1 MFFILCIPGVSQ
13 TFLVLLLIINS
24 VEKNV
29 YLLLGLSLGLGLLV
43 GLQREYA
50 SSKTAGI
57 RTFALITLTGT
68 VCGLLAKEF
77 DAWILVAGFLG
88 IISLLVIGSIQKVKD
103 TQEGGGITTEAA
115 VLLMFSLGAYLV
127 FGEPLVAVVLTGV
140 ITVLLHFKTSLHGWV
155 NKIGE
160 QDLRAVMQFVL
171 ISMVILPVLPD
182 TAYDQYEVLNPKDIW
197 LMVVLI
203 VGISL
208 CGYFAYKLFGDKIGA
223 LLGGIL
229 GGLISS
235 TATTVSYSKIAVR
248 NRSAG
253 KFAAF
258 VIITA
263 SGVSLVRVL
272 IEIRIVSPSFFASLA
287 FPLVAELAVMIILT
301 AILSFR
307 KQKEAFKMQEQKN
320 PAELKSAVMFGLL
333 YAIISF
339 LSAAVKDKFGSEGL
353 YVVSI
358 LSGLTDMDAIT
369 LSTAKMTEQ
378 KSINASLGW
387 RLILIAFLSNLVFKG
402 GMAMVIGGKELGK
415 TIALLFGIAILTGLI
430 ILFIWPS

>member
-1 MFFILCIPGVSQ
+1 
-13 TFLVLLLIINS
+13 
-24 VEKNV
+24 VENNL
-29 YLLLGLSLGLGLLV
+29 YLLLGLSLGMGLLV

-57 RTFALITLTGT
+57 RTFPLITLTGT

-77 DAWILVAGFLG
+77 DVWILVAGFLG
-88 IISLLVIGSIQKVKD
+88 VISLLIIGSIQKIKD
-103 TQEGGGITTEAA
+103 KQEGGGITTEAA

-127 FGEPLVAVVLTGV
+127 FGEPIVAVVLTGV
-140 ITVLLHFKTSLHGWV
+140 TTVLLHFKTSLHGWV

-171 ISMVILPVLPD
+171 ISMVILPVLPNA
-182 TAYDQYEVLNPKDIW
+182 TYDQYEVLNPRDIW

-203 VGISL
+203 VAISL
-208 CGYFAYKLFGDKIGA
+208 CGYFAYKLLGDKVGA

-235 TATTVSYSKIAVR
+235 TATTVSYSKIAAR
-248 NRSAG
+248 NITAG

-263 SGVSLVRVL
+263 SAISLVRVL
-272 IEIRIVSPSFFASLA
+272 IEIRIVSPSSFMNLA

-301 AILSFR
+301 GVLSFKQR
-307 KQKEAFKMQEQKN
+307 KGEFKMQDQKN

-333 YAIISF
+333 YAGISF
-339 LSAAVKDKFGSEGL
+339 LSAAAKDKFGNEGL

-378 KSINASLGW
+378 KSIEASLGW
-387 RLILIAFLSNLVFKG
+387 RLILIAFLANLVFKG
-402 GMAMVIGGKELGK
+402 GIAMVIAGKDFAK
-415 TIALLFGIAILTGLI
+415 TIGLIFGIAILTGLV

>member
-1 MFFILCIPGVSQ
+1 
-13 TFLVLLLIINS
+13 
-24 VEKNV
+24 VENNL
-29 YLLLGLSLGLGLLV
+29 YLLLGLSLGMGLLV

-57 RTFALITLTGT
+57 RTFPLITITGT

-77 DAWILVAGFLG
+77 DVWILVAGFLG
-88 IISLLVIGSIQKVKD
+88 VISLLIIGSIQKIKD
-103 TQEGGGITTEAA
+103 NQEGGGITTEAA

-127 FGEPLVAVVLTGV
+127 FGEPIVAVVLTGV
-140 ITVLLHFKTSLHGWV
+140 TTVLLHFKTSLHGWV

-160 QDLRAVMQFVL
+160 PDLRAVMQFVL
-171 ISMVILPVLPD
+171 ITMVILPVLPN
-182 TAYDQYEVLNPKDIW
+182 TTYDQYEVLNPRDIW

-203 VGISL
+203 VAISL
-208 CGYFAYKLFGDKIGA
+208 CGYFAYKLLGDKIGA

-235 TATTVSYSKIAVR
+235 TATTVSYSKIAAR
-248 NRSAG
+248 NMTAG

-263 SGVSLVRVL
+263 SAISLVRVL
-272 IEIRIVSPSFFASLA
+272 IEIRIVAPSSFMNLA

-301 AILSFR
+301 GILSFKQR
-307 KQKEAFKMQEQKN
+307 KGDFKMQDQKN
-320 PAELKSAVMFGLL
+320 PAELKSAITFGLL
-333 YAIISF
+333 YAVISF
-339 LSAAVKDKFGSEGL
+339 LSAAAKDKFGIEGL

-369 LSTAKMTEQ
+369 LSTAKMAEQ
-378 KSINASLGW
+378 KTIDASLGW
-387 RLILIAFLSNLVFKG
+387 RLILIAFLANLVFKG
-402 GMAMVIGGKELGK
+402 GIAMVIAGKDFAK
-415 TIALLFGIAILTGLI
+415 TITLLFGIAILTGLA

>member
-1 MFFILCIPGVSQ
+1 
-13 TFLVLLLIINS
+13 
-24 VEKNV
+24 VENNL
-29 YLLLGLSLGLGLLV
+29 YLLLGLSLGMGLLV

-57 RTFALITLTGT
+57 RTFPLITLTGT

-77 DAWILVAGFLG
+77 DVWILVAGFLG
-88 IISLLVIGSIQKVKD
+88 VISLLIIGSIQKIKD
-103 TQEGGGITTEAA
+103 NQEGGGITTEAA

-127 FGEPLVAVVLTGV
+127 FGEPIVAVVLTGV
-140 ITVLLHFKTSLHGWV
+140 TTVLLHFKTSLHGWV

-171 ISMVILPVLPD
+171 ITMVILPVLPN
-182 TAYDQYEVLNPKDIW
+182 TTYDQYEVLNPRDIW

-203 VGISL
+203 VAISL
-208 CGYFAYKLFGDKIGA
+208 CGYFAYKLLGDRIGA

-235 TATTVSYSKIAVR
+235 TATTVSYSKIAAR
-248 NRSAG
+248 NMTAG

-263 SGVSLVRVL
+263 SAISLVRVL
-272 IEIRIVSPSFFASLA
+272 IEIRIVAPSSFMNLA

-301 AILSFR
+301 GILSFKQR
-307 KQKEAFKMQEQKN
+307 KGDFKMQDQKN
-320 PAELKSAVMFGLL
+320 PAELKSAITFGLL
-333 YAIISF
+333 YAVISF
-339 LSAAVKDKFGSEGL
+339 LSAAAKDKFGNEGL

-369 LSTAKMTEQ
+369 LSTAKMAEQ
-378 KSINASLGW
+378 KNIDASLGW
-387 RLILIAFLSNLVFKG
+387 RLILIAFLANLVFKG
-402 GMAMVIGGKELGK
+402 GIALVIAGKDFAK
-415 TIALLFGIAILTGLI
+415 TIALLFGIAILTGLA

>member
-1 MFFILCIPGVSQ
+1 MENNL
-13 TFLVLLLIINS
+13 
-24 VEKNV
+24 

-57 RTFALITLTGT
+57 RTFPLITLTGT

-77 DAWILVAGFLG
+77 DVWILVAGFLG
-88 IISLLVIGSIQKVKD
+88 VISLLVIGTIQKLKD
-103 TQEGGGITTEAA
+103 KQEEGRGGITTEAA
-115 VLLMFSLGAYLV
+115 VLLMFSIGAYLV

-140 ITVLLHFKTSLHGWV
+140 ATVLLHFKTSLHGWV
-155 NKIGE
+155 SKIGE

-171 ISMVILPVLPD
+171 ITMVILPVLPD
-182 TAYDQYEVLNPKDIW
+182 ATYDQYEVLNPRDIW

-208 CGYFAYKLFGDKIGA
+208 CGYFAYKLFGDKVGA

-235 TATTVSYSKIAVR
+235 TATTVSYSKIAAR
-248 NRSAG
+248 NITAG

-263 SGVSLVRVL
+263 SAISLIRVL
-272 IEIRIVSPSFFASLA
+272 IEIRIVSPSSFTSLA
-287 FPLVAELAVMIILT
+287 FPLIAELGVMIILT
-301 AILSFR
+301 AILSFKQR
-307 KQKEAFKMQEQKN
+307 KESFKMEDQKN
-320 PAELKSAVMFGLL
+320 PAELKSAVVFGLL
-333 YAIISF
+333 YAVISF
-339 LSAAVKDKFGSEGL
+339 LSAAVNDKFGNEGL

-378 KSINASLGW
+378 KSIEASLGW
-387 RLILIAFLSNLVFKG
+387 KLILIAFLSNLAFKG
-402 GMAMVIGGKELGK
+402 GMAMVIGGRHLGK
-415 TIALLFGIAILTGLI
+415 TVAFLFGIAILTGLA
-430 ILFIWPS
+430 ILFLWPS

>member
-1 MFFILCIPGVSQ
+1 M
-13 TFLVLLLIINS
+13 
-24 VEKNV
+24 
-29 YLLLGLSLGLGLLV
+29 GLLV

-57 RTFALITLTGT
+57 RTFPLITLTGT

-77 DAWILVAGFLG
+77 DVWILVAGFLG
-88 IISLLVIGSIQKVKD
+88 VISLLIIGSIQRMKD
-103 TQEGGGITTEAA
+103 KQEGGGITTEAA

-127 FGEPLVAVVLTGV
+127 FGEPIVAVVLTGV
-140 ITVLLHFKTSLHGWV
+140 TTVLLHFKTSLHGWV

-171 ISMVILPVLPD
+171 ITMVILPVLPN
-182 TAYDQYEVLNPKDIW
+182 TTYDQYEVLNPRDIW

-203 VGISL
+203 VAISL
-208 CGYFAYKLFGDKIGA
+208 CGYFAYKLLGDKIGA

-235 TATTVSYSKIAVR
+235 TATTVSYSKIAAR
-248 NRSAG
+248 NMTAG
-253 KFAAF
+253 KLAAF

-263 SGVSLVRVL
+263 STISLVRVL
-272 IEIRIVSPSFFASLA
+272 IEIRIVAPSSFMILA

-301 AILSFR
+301 GILSFKQR
-307 KQKEAFKMQEQKN
+307 KGDFKMQDQKN
-320 PAELKSAVMFGLL
+320 PAELKSAITFGLL
-333 YAIISF
+333 YAVISF
-339 LSAAVKDKFGSEGL
+339 LSAAAKDKFGIEGL

-369 LSTAKMTEQ
+369 LSTAKMAEQ
-378 KSINASLGW
+378 KSIDASLGW
-387 RLILIAFLSNLVFKG
+387 RLILIAFLANLVFKG
-402 GMAMVIGGKELGK
+402 GIAMVIAGKDFAK
-415 TIALLFGIAILTGLI
+415 TIAVLFGIAILTGLT

>member
-1 MFFILCIPGVSQ
+1 ME
-13 TFLVLLLIINS
+13 N
-24 VEKNV
+24 NV

-57 RTFALITLTGT
+57 RTFPLITLSGT
-68 VCGLLAKEF
+68 ICGLLAKELGV
-77 DAWILVAGFLG
+77 WILVAGFWG
-88 IISLLVIGSIQKVKD
+88 AIALLIIGSLQKIKNKE
-103 TQEGGGITTEAA
+103 EGTGVTTEAA

-127 FGEPLVAVVLTGV
+127 FGEPIVCVVLTGV
-140 ITVLLHFKTSLHGWV
+140 ITVLLHFKTSLHGLV

-160 QDLRAVMQFVL
+160 QDLRAIMQFVL
-171 ISMVILPVLPD
+171 ISMVILPVLPN
-182 TAYDQYEVLNPKDIW
+182 TTYDLYKVLNPKDIW

-208 CGYFAYKLFGDKIGA
+208 CGYFAYKLFGDKVGV
-223 LLGGIL
+223 LLGGVL

-235 TATTVSYSKIAVR
+235 TATTVSYAKMAGRNITPGKLAAV
-248 NRSAG
+248 
-253 KFAAF
+253 

-263 SGVSLVRVL
+263 STISLVRVL
-272 IEIRIVSPSFFASLA
+272 IEIRIVSPSSFMNLA
-287 FPLVAELAVMIILT
+287 FPLVAELAVMIVLTGIL
-301 AILSFR
+301 FF
-307 KQKEAFKMQEQKN
+307 KQQKGAFKMQDQKN

-333 YAIISF
+333 YAGISF
-339 LSAAVKDKFGSEGL
+339 LSAAANDKLGNEGL

-378 KSINASLGW
+378 KKIAASLGW
-387 RLILIAFLSNLVFKG
+387 RLIHVAFLSNLVFKG
-402 GMAMVIGGKELGK
+402 GIAMITGGKELGK
-415 TIALLFGIAILTGLI
+415 AIAFLFGIAILTGLA
-430 ILFIWPS
+430 ILFIWPA

>member
-1 MFFILCIPGVSQ
+1 MENNL
-13 TFLVLLLIINS
+13 
-24 VEKNV
+24 
-29 YLLLGLSLGLGLLV
+29 YLLLGLSLGMGLLV

-57 RTFALITLTGT
+57 RTFPLITLTGT

-77 DAWILVAGFLG
+77 DVWILVAGFLG
-88 IISLLVIGSIQKVKD
+88 VISLLIIGSIQKIKD
-103 TQEGGGITTEAA
+103 NQEGGGITTEAA

-127 FGEPLVAVVLTGV
+127 FGEPVVAVVLTGV
-140 ITVLLHFKTSLHGWV
+140 TTVLLHFKTSLHGWV

-171 ISMVILPVLPD
+171 ITMVILPVLPN
-182 TAYDQYEVLNPKDIW
+182 TTYDQYEVLNPRDIW

-203 VGISL
+203 VAISL
-208 CGYFAYKLFGDKIGA
+208 SGYFAYKLLGDRIGA
-223 LLGGIL
+223 LSGGIL

-235 TATTVSYSKIAVR
+235 TATTVSYSKIAAR
-248 NRSAG
+248 NMTAG

-263 SGVSLVRVL
+263 SAISLVRVL
-272 IEIRIVSPSFFASLA
+272 IEIRIVAPSSFMNLA
-287 FPLVAELAVMIILT
+287 FPLVAELAVMILLT
-301 AILSFR
+301 GILSFKQR
-307 KQKEAFKMQEQKN
+307 KGDYKMQDQKN
-320 PAELKSAVMFGLL
+320 PAELKSAITFGLL
-333 YAIISF
+333 YAVISF
-339 LSAAVKDKFGSEGL
+339 LSAAAKDKFGNEGL

-378 KSINASLGW
+378 KSIDASLGW
-387 RLILIAFLSNLVFKG
+387 RLILIAFLANLVFKG
-402 GMAMVIGGKELGK
+402 GIAMVIAGKDFAK
-415 TIALLFGIAILTGLI
+415 TIAFLFGIAILTGLA

>member
-1 MFFILCIPGVSQ
+1 M
-13 TFLVLLLIINS
+13 
-24 VEKNV
+24 EKNI

-57 RTFALITLTGT
+57 RTFPLITITGT

-77 DAWILVAGFLG
+77 DVWILVAGFLG
-88 IISLLVIGSIQKVKD
+88 VISLLIIGNIQKIKD
-103 TQEGGGITTEAA
+103 SQEGGGITTEAA
-115 VLLMFSLGAYLV
+115 ILLMFSLGAYLV
-127 FGEPLVAVVLTGV
+127 FGEPIVAVVLTGV
-140 ITVLLHFKTSLHGWV
+140 TTVLLHFKTSLHGWV

-171 ISMVILPVLPD
+171 ISMVILPVLPNA
-182 TAYDQYEVLNPKDIW
+182 TYDQYEVLNPRDIW

-203 VGISL
+203 VAISL
-208 CGYFAYKLFGDKIGA
+208 CGYFAYKLLGDRIGA

-235 TATTVSYSKIAVR
+235 TATTVSYSKIAAR
-248 NRSAG
+248 TITAD

-258 VIITA
+258 VIMTA
-263 SGVSLVRVL
+263 SAISLVRIL
-272 IEIRIVSPSFFASLA
+272 IEIRVVSPSFFSRLA
-287 FPLVAELAVMIILT
+287 FPLVTELAVMTILT
-301 AILSFR
+301 VILSFK
-307 KQKEAFKMQEQKN
+307 KQKGTFKMQDQKN

-339 LSAAVKDKFGSEGL
+339 LSAAAKDKFGNEGL

-358 LSGLTDMDAIT
+358 ISGLTDMDAIT
-369 LSTAKMTEQ
+369 LTTAKMTEQ
-378 KSINASLGW
+378 KNIDASLGW

-402 GMAMVIGGKELGK
+402 GMAMVLGGKSFGK
-415 TIALLFGIAILTGLI
+415 TIALLFGIAILTGI
-430 ILFIWPS
+430 AILFIWPS

>member
-1 MFFILCIPGVSQ
+1 M
-13 TFLVLLLIINS
+13 
-24 VEKNV
+24 EKNI

-57 RTFALITLTGT
+57 RTFPLITITGT

-77 DAWILVAGFLG
+77 DVWILVAGFLG
-88 IISLLVIGSIQKVKD
+88 VISLLIIGNIQKIKD
-103 TQEGGGITTEAA
+103 SQEGGGITTEAA
-115 VLLMFSLGAYLV
+115 ILLMFSLGAYLV
-127 FGEPLVAVVLTGV
+127 FGEPIVAVVLTGV
-140 ITVLLHFKTSLHGWV
+140 TTVLLHFKTSLHGWV

-171 ISMVILPVLPD
+171 ITMVILPVLPN
-182 TAYDQYEVLNPKDIW
+182 TTYDQYEVLNPRDIW

-203 VGISL
+203 VAISL
-208 CGYFAYKLFGDKIGA
+208 CGYFAYKLLGDRIGA

-235 TATTVSYSKIAVR
+235 TATTVSYSKIAA
-248 NRSAG
+248 RSITTD

-258 VIITA
+258 VIMTA
-263 SGVSLVRVL
+263 SAISLVRVL
-272 IEIRIVSPSFFASLA
+272 IEIRIVSPSFFKQLA
-287 FPLVAELAVMIILT
+287 VPLVAELAVMIILT
-301 AILSFR
+301 GILSFKQR
-307 KQKEAFKMQEQKN
+307 KGDFKMQDQKN
-320 PAELKSAVMFGLL
+320 PAELKSAITFGLL
-333 YAIISF
+333 YAVISF
-339 LSAAVKDKFGSEGL
+339 LSAAARDKFGNEGL

-369 LSTAKMTEQ
+369 LSTAKMAEQ
-378 KSINASLGW
+378 KSIDASLGW

-402 GMAMVIGGKELGK
+402 GITMVLGGKSLGK
-415 TIALLFGIAILTGLI
+415 TIAILFGIAILTGLA

>member
-1 MFFILCIPGVSQ
+1 
-13 TFLVLLLIINS
+13 
-24 VEKNV
+24 VENNL
-29 YLLLGLSLGLGLLV
+29 YLLLGLSLGMGLLV

-57 RTFALITLTGT
+57 RTFPLITITGT

-77 DAWILVAGFLG
+77 DVWILVAGFLG
-88 IISLLVIGSIQKVKD
+88 VISLLIIGSIQKIKD
-103 TQEGGGITTEAA
+103 NQEGGGITTEAA

-127 FGEPLVAVVLTGV
+127 FGEPIVAVVLTGV
-140 ITVLLHFKTSLHGWV
+140 TTVLLHFKTSLHGWV

-171 ISMVILPVLPD
+171 ITMVILPVLPN
-182 TAYDQYEVLNPKDIW
+182 TTYDQYEVLNPRDIW

-203 VGISL
+203 VAISL
-208 CGYFAYKLFGDKIGA
+208 SGYFAYKLLGDRIGA

-235 TATTVSYSKIAVR
+235 TATTVSYSKIAAR
-248 NRSAG
+248 NMTAG

-263 SGVSLVRVL
+263 SAISLVRVL
-272 IEIRIVSPSFFASLA
+272 IEIRIVAPSSFMNLA

-301 AILSFR
+301 GILSFKQR
-307 KQKEAFKMQEQKN
+307 KGDFKMQDQKN
-320 PAELKSAVMFGLL
+320 PAELKSAITFGLL
-333 YAIISF
+333 YAVISF
-339 LSAAVKDKFGSEGL
+339 LSAAAKDKFGIEGL

-369 LSTAKMTEQ
+369 LSTAKMAEQ
-378 KSINASLGW
+378 KTIDASLGW
-387 RLILIAFLSNLVFKG
+387 RLILIAFLANLVFKG
-402 GMAMVIGGKELGK
+402 GIAMVIAGKDFAK
-415 TIALLFGIAILTGLI
+415 TITLLFGIAILTGLA

>member
-1 MFFILCIPGVSQ
+1 MENNL
-13 TFLVLLLIINS
+13 
-24 VEKNV
+24 
-29 YLLLGLSLGLGLLV
+29 YLLLGLSLGMGLLV

-57 RTFALITLTGT
+57 RTFPLITLTGT

-77 DAWILVAGFLG
+77 DVWILVAGFLG
-88 IISLLVIGSIQKVKD
+88 VISLLIIGSVQKIKD
-103 TQEGGGITTEAA
+103 KQEGGGITTEAA

-127 FGEPLVAVVLTGV
+127 FGEPIVAVVLTGV
-140 ITVLLHFKTSLHGWV
+140 TTVLLHFKTSLHGWV

-171 ISMVILPVLPD
+171 ISMVILPVLPNA
-182 TAYDQYEVLNPKDIW
+182 TYDLYKVLNPRDIW

-203 VGISL
+203 VAISL
-208 CGYFAYKLFGDKIGA
+208 CGYFAYKLFGDKAGA

-235 TATTVSYSKIAVR
+235 TATTVSYSKIAAR
-248 NRSAG
+248 NITAG

-263 SGVSLVRVL
+263 SAISLVRVL
-272 IEIRIVSPSFFASLA
+272 IEIKIVSPSSFMNLA

-301 AILSFR
+301 GILSFKQR
-307 KQKEAFKMQEQKN
+307 KGDFKMQDQKN
-320 PAELKSAVMFGLL
+320 PAELKSAVTFGLL
-333 YAIISF
+333 YAVISF
-339 LSAAVKDKFGSEGL
+339 LSAAVKDKFGNEGL

-378 KSINASLGW
+378 KSIDASLGW
-387 RLILIAFLSNLVFKG
+387 RLILVAFLANLVFKG
-402 GMAMVIGGKELGK
+402 GIALAIAGKNFAK
-415 TIALLFGIAILTGLI
+415 TIALLFGIAILTGFA

>member
-1 MFFILCIPGVSQ
+1 
-13 TFLVLLLIINS
+13 
-24 VEKNV
+24 VENNL

-57 RTFALITLTGT
+57 RTFPLITLTGT
-68 VCGLLAKEF
+68 VCGLLAKKF
-77 DAWILVAGFLG
+77 DVWILVAGFLG
-88 IISLLVIGSIQKVKD
+88 VISLLIIGSIQRMKD
-103 TQEGGGITTEAA
+103 KQEGGGITTEAA

-127 FGEPLVAVVLTGV
+127 FGEPIVAVVLTGV
-140 ITVLLHFKTSLHGWV
+140 TTVLLHFKTSLHGWV

-171 ISMVILPVLPD
+171 ITMVILPVLPN
-182 TAYDQYEVLNPKDIW
+182 TTYDQYEVLNPRDIW

-203 VGISL
+203 VAISL
-208 CGYFAYKLFGDKIGA
+208 SGYFAYKLLGDRIGA

-235 TATTVSYSKIAVR
+235 TATTVSYSKIAAR
-248 NRSAG
+248 NMTAG
-253 KFAAF
+253 KLAAF

-263 SGVSLVRVL
+263 STISLVRVL
-272 IEIRIVSPSFFASLA
+272 IEIRIVAPSSYMNLA

-301 AILSFR
+301 GILSFKQR
-307 KQKEAFKMQEQKN
+307 KGDFKMQDQKN
-320 PAELKSAVMFGLL
+320 PAELKSAITFGLL
-333 YAIISF
+333 YAVISF
-339 LSAAVKDKFGSEGL
+339 LSAAAKDKFGNEGL

-369 LSTAKMTEQ
+369 LSTAKMAEQ
-378 KSINASLGW
+378 KSIDASLGW
-387 RLILIAFLSNLVFKG
+387 RLILIAFLANLVFKG
-402 GMAMVIGGKELGK
+402 GIALVIAGKDFAK
-415 TIALLFGIAILTGLI
+415 TIALLFGIAILTGLA
-430 ILFIWPS
+430 ILFLWPS